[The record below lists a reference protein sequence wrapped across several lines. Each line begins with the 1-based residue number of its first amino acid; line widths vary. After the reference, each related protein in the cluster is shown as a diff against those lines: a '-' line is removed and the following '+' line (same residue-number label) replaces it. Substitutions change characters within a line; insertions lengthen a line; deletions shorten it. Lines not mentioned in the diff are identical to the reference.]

1 MSGKDL
7 VKTSIT
13 HQSWWRLLTERRPHS
28 CCAYD
33 PVTVEITQESMSV
46 MGGRSPVCRL
56 HRCVFF
62 LEIPF
67 FFIYICVPDDSVAE
81 CTHALPL

>member
-7 VKTSIT
+7 VKTLIT
-13 HQSWWRLLTERRPHS
+13 HQLWWRLLTERRPHS
-28 CCAYD
+28 CRAYD
-33 PVTVEITQESMSV
+33 PVTVEIERESMNV

-56 HRCVFF
+56 RRCVFF
-62 LEIPF
+62 LEIPLF
-67 FFIYICVPDDSVAE
+67 FFICVLDDSVAE